1 MKHIKTKFFRA
12 LWHILKRT
20 QKYRRSSWRYV
31 PLQDFFSSFGIDW
44 LRTVAGI
51 DRQLYAKYGLDNNEI
66 GFIEPHV
73 KEMKRPWHPSNMLR
87 PSKTF
92 RPAAP
97 SFTRI
102 PEKGTRINC
111 LTQHRAKQPP
121 VQSRP
126 RPDQKRPGTG
136 TGRCGNQRGRKRYQ
150 QALRAKANRGRT
162 PVREFREGRFRGSRA
177 GGREIS
183 ERTKRSI
190 RRTISRTKHAAV
202 CAGSR
207 APSLRSSWP
216 TATGTPRLPTSTS

>member
-1 MKHIKTKFFRA
+1 M
-12 LWHILKRT
+12 
-20 QKYRRSSWRYV
+20 
-31 PLQDFFSSFGIDW
+31 
-44 LRTVAGI
+44 RTVADI

-87 PSKTF
+87 PSKTL

-102 PEKGTRINC
+102 PEKGTRINR
-111 LTQHRAKQPP
+111 LTQHRAKHSP

-126 RPDQKRPGTG
+126 QPDQKRPGTG

-150 QALRAKANRGRT
+150 QALRAKANQGRT
-162 PVREFREGRFRGSRA
+162 PVRESREGRFRGSRA

-183 ERTKRSI
+183 ERTEKSI
-190 RRTISRTKHAAV
+190 RRTISRTKRAAV

-216 TATGTPRLPTSTS
+216 AATGTPRLPTSTS